1 MQFAGGR
8 HVRQSAQ
15 RSALREESML
25 RKLVSLVCASWM
37 TGCFS
42 DARASQEKPPGVAEW
57 RADLDEIVREI
68 RASHP
73 DPFTKIG
80 KLSFLR
86 EVDRLKSELPS
97 LTEDERVVRAMQ
109 LVALIGDGHTF
120 LEPISSRFGLWYPFR
135 IYEFSDGFFITSA
148 HRSVSDLAG
157 AQVLEIAGRPI
168 AEVAAKARTL
178 LSADNEFQ
186 RRERLYPLHSA
197 ALMAGMGFAGPKG
210 ELHGKF
216 KLKNGKVVQRTLTPS
231 PADDPNFEG
240 NEATFE
246 WRFRGEMFGMPFGKT
261 DQ

>member
-1 MQFAGGR
+1 MF
-8 HVRQSAQ
+8 
-15 RSALREESML
+15 
-25 RKLVSLVCASWM
+25 RKLAIVLSAFCMS
-37 TGCFS
+37 GGGS
-42 DARASQEKPPGVAEW
+42 DALADQRKAAGIAEW
-57 RADLDEIVREI
+57 RDDLDEIVREI

-73 DPFTKIG
+73 NPFTKTG
-80 KLSFLR
+80 ELTFLR
-86 EVDRLKSELPS
+86 EVDKLKRELPA
-97 LTEDERVVRAMQ
+97 LTESERVVRAMQ
-109 LVALIGDGHTF
+109 LVALLGDGHTF
-120 LEPISSRFGLWYPFR
+120 LEPISSAFSSWYPFR
-135 IYEFSDGFFITSA
+135 LYEFTDGFFITSA

-210 ELHGKF
+210 ELQGKF